1 MSTIHLDPQQL
12 SSSNASLLQA
22 MKALA
27 TAKQTILQ
35 MEQRSFTLTANMRAM
50 VRTIQTSALHTHEQ
64 LSSINSFVK
73 TSSQLYG
80 NLEETIRRNAQ
91 SLFPMQIKTA
101 MQIAS
106 SSWVRKTGTT
116 PSHWKRY
123 TNTSS
128 HSSYNS
134 FTLDRGIKSLLQE
147 GATISGKAGYALAGI
162 RYENNP
168 GNWRNR
174 ASLSV
179 GNAEISGSFKAA
191 LKKDGVFDPNVTLQ
205 VGAEASAAKG
215 EISARYVHE
224 YGEIKGSMRGEVG
237 VASAKAKAVITKK
250 EVTIEGEVG
259 AAAVRGEATGKISLF
274 GITITGSVSG
284 EVGSV
289 GASGKFSTTSDS
301 VEFGGHLS
309 FLFGAGFNLKIDY

>member
-1 MSTIHLDPQQL
+1 MSHIHLDPHQL

-22 MKALA
+22 IKALTA
-27 TAKQTILQ
+27 AKQLILQ
-35 MEQRSFTLTANMRAM
+35 MEQRPFTLTDSMRSTM
-50 VRTIQTSALHTHEQ
+50 RTIQANAAHTHTQ
-64 LSSINSFVK
+64 LSSIDAFVK
-73 TSSQLYG
+73 TSSSLYET
-80 NLEETIRRNAQ
+80 LEETIRRNAQ
-91 SLFPMQIKTA
+91 ALFPMQIKTA
-101 MQIAS
+101 MQTAS

-123 TNTSS
+123 TNTFTKSG
-128 HSSYNS
+128 YNS

-147 GATISGKAGYALAGI
+147 GATISGKASYALAGI
-162 RYENNP
+162 HYDNNP

-191 LKKDGVFDPNVTLQ
+191 LKKEGVFDPNVTLQ
-205 VGAEASAAKG
+205 VGAEASAARG

-224 YGEIKGSMRGEVG
+224 YGEIGGNMRGEVG

-274 GITITGSVSG
+274 GVTITGSVSG

-301 VEFGGHLS
+301 IEFGGHLS